1 MTNDERRFRRKSL
14 AAVVIGIVASVALLS
29 LLYIVGTHRCLDKTL
44 GFGQET
50 MVFLKNACEKYD
62 RYEQGRKTEATHNLD
77 AALESFATF
86 LPPDRFEVNDDLVE
100 EYVHTESLSGML
112 VMDADGHMV
121 APLRY
126 RRPRSTH
133 AVARGAG
140 LFVGRIHVSRLQSVL
155 LDCR

>member
-62 RYEQGRKTEATHNLD
+62 RYEQGRKTEVFD
-77 AALESFATF
+77 SVQCG
-86 LPPDRFEVNDDLVE
+86 D
-100 EYVHTESLSGML
+100 Y
-112 VMDADGHMV
+112 
-121 APLRY
+121 
-126 RRPRSTH
+126 ST
-133 AVARGAG
+133 ARGAQKLNLYIDEFKKQMMAAG
-140 LFVGRIHVSRLQSVL
+140 FSIPQ
-155 LDCR
+155 